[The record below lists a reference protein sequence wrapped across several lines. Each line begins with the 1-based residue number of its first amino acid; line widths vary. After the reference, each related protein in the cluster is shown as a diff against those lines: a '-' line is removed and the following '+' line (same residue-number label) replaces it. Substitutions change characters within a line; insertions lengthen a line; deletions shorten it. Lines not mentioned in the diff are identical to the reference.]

1 MSKIH
6 YFGFVSK
13 LLIISKL
20 KITIKELLEKNAIPA
35 GVPLA
40 VNVKK
45 SLTCSVFASNPEC
58 CFNFLKF
65 NPVLSHPRTVGT
77 TQFTAHQTT
86 YLRMSNLD
94 TQFSLPSDPNQV
106 EKVQPFVDEVAQRY
120 SLSSDTQGNILVSL
134 TEAVTNAMLHGNR
147 GDCSKKVSISL
158 HRHKDSLEV
167 RVSDQGAGF
176 DPAAVPDPT
185 SDECIEVCGGRGLY
199 LMRQLSDECRF
210 MQNGRTVAM
219 RFNI

>member
-1 MSKIH
+1 MV
-6 YFGFVSK
+6 Y
-13 LLIISKL
+13 
-20 KITIKELLEKNAIPA
+20 
-35 GVPLA
+35 
-40 VNVKK
+40 
-45 SLTCSVFASNPEC
+45 NPDC
-58 CFNFLKF
+58 
-65 NPVLSHPRTVGT
+65 VHPKTVGT
-77 TQFTAHQTT
+77 TSFTAHQTT

-120 SLSSDTQGNILVSL
+120 CLSSDTQGNILVSV

-147 GDCSKKVSISL
+147 GDCNKKVSISL
-158 HRHKDSLEV
+158 LRHAGALEV

-185 SDECIEVCGGRGLY
+185 SPECIEVCGGRGLF
-199 LMRQLSDECRF
+199 LMRELSDECRF
-210 MQNGRTVAM
+210 MQNGRTVAL